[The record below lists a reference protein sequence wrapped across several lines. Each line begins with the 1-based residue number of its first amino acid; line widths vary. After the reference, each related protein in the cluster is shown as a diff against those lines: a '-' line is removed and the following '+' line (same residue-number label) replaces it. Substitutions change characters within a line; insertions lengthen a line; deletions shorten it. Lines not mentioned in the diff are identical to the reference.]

1 MFRVYIQYYQHNDVW
16 IQHGLHIITLCEQ
29 DLSLSL
35 RERLVAPCRPIA
47 DGSTHGRS
55 TDAMT
60 RLSDA
65 MTVQL
70 LP

>member
-1 MFRVYIQYYQHNDVW
+1 MFGYSMDFTSSQYVSR
-16 IQHGLHIITLCEQ
+16 IS
-29 DLSLSL
+29 LSLSL